1 MNKTLQIVV
10 ALLEQEKTENARQKF
25 LEIEPEQTLDY
36 WMVKGKL
43 EQKFQNWGNAVNAY
57 SKVIEIDPLNNEA
70 KNRLGFGFGAVLA
83 AEFLKGKIGN
93 YSMNDLIKF
102 NI

>member
-10 ALLEQEKTENARQKF
+10 TLLEQEKTENARQKF

-43 EQKFQNWGNAVNAY
+43 EQKFQNWGEAINAFG
-57 SKVIEIDPLNNEA
+57 KVLEIDSENLEAQNNLHIIQNILNFWNPE
-70 KNRLGFGFGAVLA
+70 
-83 AEFLKGKIGN
+83 
-93 YSMNDLIKF
+93 MF
-102 NI
+102 NP

>member
-43 EQKFQNWGNAVNAY
+43 EQKFQNWGEAINAFG
-57 SKVIEIDPLNNEA
+57 KVLEIDNENPEAQNNLHIIQNILNFWNPE
-70 KNRLGFGFGAVLA
+70 
-83 AEFLKGKIGN
+83 
-93 YSMNDLIKF
+93 MF
-102 NI
+102 NP

>member
-43 EQKFQNWGNAVNAY
+43 EQKFQNWGEAINAFG
-57 SKVIEIDPLNNEA
+57 KVLEIDSENLEAQNNLHIIQNILNFWNPE
-70 KNRLGFGFGAVLA
+70 
-83 AEFLKGKIGN
+83 
-93 YSMNDLIKF
+93 MF
-102 NI
+102 NP